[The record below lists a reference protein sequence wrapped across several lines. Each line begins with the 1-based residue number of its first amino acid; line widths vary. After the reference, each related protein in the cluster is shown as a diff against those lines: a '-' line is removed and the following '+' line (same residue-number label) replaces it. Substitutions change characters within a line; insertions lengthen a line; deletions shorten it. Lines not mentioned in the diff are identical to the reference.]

1 MARFHLI
8 TRAFRIFPVL
18 RYCSPQW
25 SVSTVNVL
33 PYRYLF
39 NFCIPHTM
47 AKHSCSST
55 EYFLSLSLSFLLIYD
70 TGCIIPFSSCN
81 STHPMAKS
89 EASVLQR
96 EIFLQVR
103 KLQF

>member
-39 NFCIPHTM
+39 SFCIPHTM
-47 AKHSCSST
+47 AKHSRSST
-55 EYFLSLSLSFLLIYD
+55 EYFFSLSFNFLLMYV
-70 TGCIIPFSSCN
+70 TGCMIPVTYIS
-81 STHPMAKS
+81 
-89 EASVLQR
+89 
-96 EIFLQVR
+96 R
-103 KLQF
+103 KLNEREKKYSVEERECLAIVW